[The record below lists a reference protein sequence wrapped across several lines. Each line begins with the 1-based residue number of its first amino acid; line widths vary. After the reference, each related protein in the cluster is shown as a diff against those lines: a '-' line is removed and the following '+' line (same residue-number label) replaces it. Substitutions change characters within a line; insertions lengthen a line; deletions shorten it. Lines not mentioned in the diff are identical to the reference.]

1 MKPIVRPSTVLT
13 IQQVEAARP
22 EGLAQSGA
30 AMGQSAAG
38 LNERISRQQSTLD
51 TLKSGWQGSASDAA
65 IAKAAPTLRRMRQMQ
80 QSMATLKSTLQEGGA
95 ALTEIRS
102 NVLQTA
108 DQLRK
113 QGWQVDPH
121 GSVSV
126 RPGSPIDRYASISPV
141 NAIRVRQLAAAGS
154 VTMKTLLASFDAT
167 DRRIGQTLR
176 SAVAALDGK
185 PAAFSAACGDVP
197 QKPSDLGPK
206 FPPGKSPEEVKQWW
220 DSLSQADK
228 AWLLREQPDKLG
240 NLDGI
245 PVEIRSP
252 ANIEMMNRDI
262 ARVENATEAI
272 PYDVM
277 QRYYNIIK
285 IRDGLAA
292 QRAKTGAEAYLY
304 VYEPNAFDNQGR
316 AAITIGNP
324 DEAHHTAVL
333 VPGTGNSVES
343 GWLSQDDAARVYH
356 QTSKADPTQSA
367 AVVAWIGY
375 DAPDSMADVRVG
387 QPDLARQG
395 GDLLAGDVNA
405 LAVTNHGDSH
415 VTVIGHSYGSTTVA
429 DAAAGSGMRV
439 DEVVLIGSP
448 GTDLAQSA
456 ADFHLPEGGHV
467 YVGAASTDP
476 VTHLGGNQSTVPGT
490 DITVGLGN
498 DPADDDFGSTRFR
511 AEVPGLTDPISDH
524 SSYLQPG
531 SESLYSIATIASGQG
546 DRLEELGMTAD
557 HRFRIG
563 IPGLP
568 ETGPQLDP
576 ETLRPGTRGHTYG

>member
-13 IQQVEAARP
+13 IPQVESARP
-22 EGLAQSGA
+22 DGLTQAGA

-65 IAKAAPTLRRMRQMQ
+65 IAKAAPTLQRMRQMQ

-95 ALTEIRS
+95 ALTGIRT
-102 NVLQTA
+102 NVLRTA

-113 QGWQVDPH
+113 QGWQVGPH
-121 GSVSV
+121 GSVAV
-126 RPGSPIDRYASISPV
+126 RPGSPIDRYANISPV

-167 DRRIGQTLR
+167 DRRIGQKLR

-185 PAAFSAACGDVP
+185 PAAFSADFGDVP
-197 QKPSDLGPK
+197 QKPSDPGPK
-206 FPPGKSPEEVKQWW
+206 FPPGKAPEEVKNWW

-228 AWLLREQPDKLG
+228 EWLLREQPDKLG
-240 NLDGI
+240 NLNGI
-245 PVEIRSP
+245 PVEIRSR

-262 ARVENATEAI
+262 APVQNATEAI

-277 QRYYNIIK
+277 QHYYNVIK

-292 QRAKTGAEAYLY
+292 QRAKIGAAAYLY

-316 AAITIGNP
+316 AAIAIGNP

-343 GWLSQDDAARVYH
+343 GWLSQDDAAQVYR
-356 QTSKADPTQSA
+356 QISKADPTQNA

-405 LAVTNHGDSH
+405 LAVTNQGDSH

-456 ADFHLPEGGHV
+456 AEFHLPDGGHV

-524 SSYLQPG
+524 SSYLQSG

-557 HRFRIG
+557 HRFHIG